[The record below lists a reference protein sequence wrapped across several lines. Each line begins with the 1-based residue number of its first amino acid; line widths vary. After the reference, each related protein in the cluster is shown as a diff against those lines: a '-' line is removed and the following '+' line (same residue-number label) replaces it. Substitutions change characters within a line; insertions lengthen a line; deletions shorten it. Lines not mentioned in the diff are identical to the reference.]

1 MKADQIRVGGCYVS
15 EKKGLIREIV
25 SAEGGKQVFWR
36 SYNLTDGEPVAHRR
50 SCCSKQA
57 ILRWADREADAVE
70 IARLQREEAH
80 AQEQEEGREL
90 INEVLKQVPGKML
103 LGEVHRRGL
112 IKDS

>member
-1 MKADQIRVGGCYVS
+1 MKIEQIRVGGFYVN

-25 SAEGGKQVFWR
+25 SEEGDEHIFWR
-36 SYNLTDGEPVAHRR
+36 SYHLDDGEPVAHRR

-57 ILRWADREADAVE
+57 ILRWADREADAIE

-90 INEVLKQVPGKML
+90 INEVLKQIPDKMFQA
-103 LGEVHRRGL
+103 EVRRRGRM
-112 IKDS
+112 KDS